1 MAKERDF
8 DLRDTPIEYAVRIIR
23 TFMYS
28 AER

>member
-8 DLRDTPIEYAVRIIR
+8 DLQDRPLQYAVRIIPA
-23 TFMYS
+23 FMYS